1 MEKLYLQNNK
11 LETLGL
17 RSQGSSPAT
26 TIPPP
31 LSYLKFLR
39 VLRVDGNKL
48 SNLDGIG
55 SLLSLEELDA
65 SHNEIR
71 SLKALK
77 GTSGVGMKNLT
88 SLNLS
93 NNLLTGDLSGSDSTS
108 EKSNAGGGGSGVSS
122 SSSSSSFF
130 AEFLPTL
137 KDLNVSRNKLT
148 SLTGLKGSESITL
161 INASINAISS
171 PSFMN
176 SLGTLPNLL
185 ELNLS
190 SNQVSSLP
198 SLSSTTAAAFPA
210 LEVLDI
216 SGNTISASDMS
227 ISVSISSLS
236 VFAKACPNLL
246 ELVTLGNPFIQDLQ
260 AEIDQGD
267 VLSISSSTSEKLNS
281 VFPSLELYNKKA
293 ITGTSSTSTL
303 SIMMS
308 GTEDSSSS
316 ISISSMALPT
326 LSVEKFSLENN
337 AGSVIGAAF
346 AEAND
351 LGGSSLRRPGSA
363 SKTSAGTT
371 PMLMRP
377 SSAGGIRPGSAS
389 IQRPRSNGGTASSTP
404 AASNGKGG
412 LTGGL
417 HLKSVVSRE
426 DIEAQL
432 KSTMETL
439 ARTRKNAAKRSAAA
453 MEAANGLSGA
463 LDSSDAGSAPG
474 GPRGLRQA
482 LKYARDDS
490 SEVTKVETKST
501 PSLIIEGGGSVQN
514 RYLAAAALRK
524 KKAQGFEEEKSEVTS
539 LTDFNNKFGTTSA
552 SQSMV
557 ISSSDVK
564 SNELAN
570 INSTGPASGYGTE
583 EEAKVAE
590 DGNVDDDDEEEDD
603 EDDEDTERKETDEV
617 LAKLEARTVETLTA
631 ALNSHEANK
640 PSSMVSKPLTA
651 QTSTSIDSSR
661 PTLKKSSTTKAPVSL
676 SLSTFSRA
684 ITTSS
689 ESSILPS
696 SFFSVTPSV
705 IQTSTAE
712 IISETPSELDL
723 SGGSGGSN
731 HSVTPSN
738 PHAENSSEGIV
749 ISNASPAKILS
760 IKPSRPLSAV
770 GTSKLRVGD
779 SLGALQQRDL
789 LTRQPSALTASTKG
803 AAGKMSDE
811 SIKRSLAAI
820 Q

>member
-108 EKSNAGGGGSGVSS
+108 EKSSTGGGAGGGGSGMSS

-161 INASINAISS
+161 INASNNAISS

-185 ELNLS
+185 ELSVS
-190 SNQVSSLP
+190 SNQISSLP

-267 VLSISSSTSEKLNS
+267 VLSISSSISEKLNS

-346 AEAND
+346 AEANN

-404 AASNGKGG
+404 AASNG
-412 LTGGL
+412 TGGL

-453 MEAANGLSGA
+453 IEAAKGLSGA
-463 LDSSDAGSAPG
+463 LDGSDAASAPG

-490 SEVTKVETKST
+490 SEVTKVETNTT
-501 PSLIIEGGGSVQN
+501 PCLIIEGGGSVQN

-524 KKAQGFEEEKSEVTS
+524 KKALGLEEEKSEVTS

-552 SQSMV
+552 SQSMI

-590 DGNVDDDDEEEDD
+590 DGNVDDDEEEE
-603 EDDEDTERKETDEV
+603 EDDEDTERKEKDEV
-617 LAKLEARTVETLTA
+617 LAKLEAQTVETLTA

-696 SFFSVTPSV
+696 SSFSVTPSV

-712 IISETPSELDL
+712 VISETPSELDL

-770 GTSKLRVGD
+770 GASKLRVGD